1 MEVLPRLI
9 EREREERFLLSS
21 KRRWWEDE
29 ERDHV
34 DGNKL
39 TSKITLNEYKY
50 IENRR
55 AI

>member
-1 MEVLPRLI
+1 L
-9 EREREERFLLSS
+9 RERGRREILAVG

-34 DGNKL
+34 DGCYKL

>member
-1 MEVLPRLI
+1 L
-9 EREREERFLLSS
+9 RERGRREILAVG

-39 TSKITLNEYKY
+39 LSKKH
-50 IENRR
+50 
-55 AI
+55 